1 VNRATNDPYAAMLRA
16 AAVPT
21 AVVGLLAVAVAAVAV
36 GARGAVGA
44 LLGTIVVVGFFS
56 ASLLAMRAT
65 ARSNPGAVAA
75 AAVVTYVTKV
85 GLLGMFLLLV
95 QDATWLSRDGFA
107 LTVITCGVVWL
118 ACEVRAF
125 TRLRL
130 PVTPDATS
138 DG

>member
-1 VNRATNDPYAAMLRA
+1 VNRATNDPYAAMLRGA
-16 AAVPT
+16 AIPT
-21 AVVGLLAVAVAAVAV
+21 AVVGLLAAAVAAVAA
-36 GARGAVGA
+36 GGRGVVGA
-44 LLGTIVVVGFFS
+44 LLATLVVVGFFS
-56 ASLLAMRAT
+56 ASLLVMRAT
-65 ARSNPGAVAA
+65 ARSGPGSVVA

-85 GLLGMFLLLV
+85 GLLGLFLLLV

-107 LTVITCGVVWL
+107 LTVIACGVVWL

-130 PVTPDATS
+130 PVAPDATA